1 LKDAARLLVY
11 FAATV
16 LLGALLAP
24 VLFWAG
30 QWLVAHQIFPSLAR
44 FRFETFFHRGLLVAA
59 VALLWPLFRSI
70 RVRTIGDLDLGPNPS
85 LWRDLL
91 AGFLFSAVPLLCIG
105 ALLIALHLFSLRFA
119 MTWSGAGRII
129 GATIAVPVIEE
140 AFFRGLILGILLRS
154 NRRILSIV
162 VTSALYSI
170 LHFLKGTGQTPSVA
184 TWTSGF
190 ASVAHSFSQ
199 FADPVQ
205 VAAGFTTLFLIGWVL
220 ADARLRTRS
229 LWLPIG
235 LHAGW
240 IFANG
245 LFNKVAHH
253 QAHALPWVGKS
264 LLVGIVPLA
273 IVGLTWTI
281 MRGWLRKNDPGKA

>member
-1 LKDAARLLVY
+1 MKDAARLLVY

-24 VLFWAG
+24 ILYWAG

-44 FRFETFFHRGLLVAA
+44 FRFETFFDRALLIAA

-70 RVRTIGDLDLGPNPS
+70 RVRTIGDLDLARNPKG
-85 LWRDLL
+85 WRDVL
-91 AGFLFSAVPLLCIG
+91 AGFVFSAVPLLFVA
-105 ALLIALHLFSLRFA
+105 ALLIALHIFSLRYA

-140 AFFRGLILGILLRS
+140 AFFRGLLLGILLRS
-154 NRRILSIV
+154 NRRLMAIV

-170 LHFLKGTGQTPSVA
+170 LHFLKGTGQTPVIV

-190 ASVAHSFSQ
+190 ASIADSFSQ

-245 LFNKVAHH
+245 LFNKIAHH
-253 QAHALPWVGKS
+253 QVSALPWLGKS

-273 IVGLTWTI
+273 IVGLTWVI

>member
-24 VLFWAG
+24 VFYWAG

-44 FRFETFFHRGLLVAA
+44 FRFETFFDRTLLVAA
-59 VALLWPLFRSI
+59 LALLWPLLRSI
-70 RVRTIGDLDLGPNPS
+70 RVRTIGDLDLAPNPKG
-85 LWRDLL
+85 WCDAL
-91 AGFLFSAVPLLCIG
+91 AGFVFSAVPLLCIG
-105 ALLIALHLFSLRFA
+105 ALLIALHIFSLRFA
-119 MTWSGAGRII
+119 MTWGGAARII
-129 GATIAVPVIEE
+129 GASIAVPVIEE
-140 AFFRGLILGILLRS
+140 AFFRGLLLGILLRS
-154 NRRILSIV
+154 NRRLMSIV

-170 LHFLKGTGQTPSVA
+170 LHFLKGTGQTPAIV

-190 ASVAHSFSQ
+190 ASVANSFSQ
-199 FADPVQ
+199 FADPLQ

-253 QAHALPWVGKS
+253 QMHVLPWLGKS

-281 MRGWLRKNDPGKA
+281 MRGWLRQNDPAKV